1 MTKDRLLQAN
11 DADEDLITRS
21 ELSFRWRCHIETIKR
36 KEKGGQLHP
45 IRFSERMVRYR
56 LSEVR
61 AIEREAGVIDTQM
74 IAAHSRS
81 RSPKDRPLKH
91 KERRI
96 SQPSPETERKGVIVK
111 LEP

>member
-21 ELSFRWRCHIETIKR
+21 ELAFRWRCHIETIKR

-61 AIEREAGVIDTQM
+61 ASFG
-74 IAAHSRS
+74 
-81 RSPKDRPLKH
+81 
-91 KERRI
+91 
-96 SQPSPETERKGVIVK
+96 
-111 LEP
+111 